1 MRLIRIL
8 PPALLAA
15 FIALAGSA
23 AEPSLDF
30 ARIYASWTGQWA
42 GVLEYRDYQP
52 PHGRVA
58 LPTTLSVTPAPD
70 APALILR
77 FVYDDGPHKTV
88 KSTSRLTLDLIA
100 RSLTWSDEGKPAT
113 AEDTFTL
120 TEASA
125 NGDRLVFSGEAMD
138 DNKPSRVRYTIT
150 TAAGVW
156 RILKE
161 TTSDGPTFSFRH
173 EYRFTHAVSAP

>member
-1 MRLIRIL
+1 MRLIRVRFA
-8 PPALLAA
+8 ALLVV

-23 AEPSLDF
+23 AEPSLDLS
-30 ARIYASWTGQWA
+30 RIYASWTGQWT

-70 APALILR
+70 APAMILR

-88 KSTSRLTLDLIA
+88 KSTSRLTLDLAA
-100 RSLTWSDEGKPAT
+100 RRLTWSDEGKPAT
-113 AEDTFTL
+113 PGDTFTL

-125 NGDRLVFSGEAMD
+125 SGDRLVFYGQAID

-150 TAAGVW
+150 TAPSSW

-161 TTSDGPTFSFRH
+161 TTSDGPAFSFRH
-173 EYRFTHAVSAP
+173 EYRFTHSSGPS